1 MKTYPW
7 KTIASVRRK
16 GTAHKLG
23 RKKEKEKYFYFLA
36 FFSSSGSFRV
46 TSSSLGYRLFYSA
59 ANKLPLVLL
68 RPS

>member
-7 KTIASVRRK
+7 KTIESVRRK

-36 FFSSSGSFRV
+36 FFS
-46 TSSSLGYRLFYSA
+46 L
-59 ANKLPLVLL
+59 
-68 RPS
+68 

>member
-36 FFSSSGSFRV
+36 FFSLSEVF
-46 TSSSLGYRLFYSA
+46 A
-59 ANKLPLVLL
+59 
-68 RPS
+68 